1 MAIFNR
7 YVKLPEGN
15 QFQTC
20 VFHDPPV
27 VSTDASPRLNVQRH
41 ATDASSPQRALVAP
55 SWTPTPGEAFC
66 EKNSGGHGLRWKQHG
81 RNQVVNQVTNSFLFN
96 GLIMALKGLYCYN

>member
-1 MAIFNR
+1 MAIFNS

-55 SWTPTPGEAFC
+55 SWTPMPGEAFC
-66 EKNSGGHGLRWKQHG
+66 EKNSGGHGESGGSNMAKILWL
-81 RNQVVNQVTNSFLFN
+81 TNSFLFN
-96 GLIMALKGLYCYN
+96 NGLIWL